1 MKIAHV
7 HDYSP
12 HMIKLNKTVVTLH
25 EAINDKKYDL
35 AKLLAN
41 EIKIT
46 ALLLENELSRLK

>member
-7 HDYSP
+7 HEYSP
-12 HMIKLNKTVVTLH
+12 HMFILNKTVVTLH